1 MQYRKELHPY
11 QKAESCKFHRKQSL
25 AYLVLP
31 LEITD
36 SELQN
41 DIRRNKYMGVPYNNT
56 PT

>member
-1 MQYRKELHPY
+1 M
-11 QKAESCKFHRKQSL
+11 FHRKRSL
-25 AYLVLP
+25 DYLVLP